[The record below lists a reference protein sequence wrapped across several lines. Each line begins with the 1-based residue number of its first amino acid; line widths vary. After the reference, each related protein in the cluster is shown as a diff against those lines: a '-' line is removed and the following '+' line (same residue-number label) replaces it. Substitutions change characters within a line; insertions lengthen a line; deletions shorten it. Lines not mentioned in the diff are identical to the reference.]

1 MAGGNDSR
9 PSNVGTAQRP
19 SATASMDQYAKAH
32 DLQPQYQ
39 VVLDVR
45 GDQTLSSDGSS
56 KIFPIIAALPHSY
69 NLSLSSEWDTPFANM
84 NLTEVIN
91 KKIFGDSTFAGQSLQ
106 SLANTAT
113 NLLGKATGVST
124 RLKGQ
129 SIKVWNGSSG
139 LRFSLNLIFH
149 ANENTETDIRDK
161 HIALLKLCAPSEY
174 GIGGQILMQ
183 PGPVIAEQVWNEKS
197 RKISL
202 QLGTYLFFDNV
213 IVHSVGS
220 DVETLCDEK
229 GIPIAMTI
237 SIEVETFYSSF
248 TAQDIDRAFSG
259 AW

>member
-9 PSNVGTAQRP
+9 PTNIGTAQRP
-19 SATASMDQYAKAH
+19 SKTASMDQYAKAH
-32 DLQPQYQ
+32 GLEPQYQ

-69 NLSLSSEWDTPFANM
+69 NLSLSSEWSSPFANM
-84 NLTEVIN
+84 NLADVAA
-91 KKIFGDSTFAGQSLQ
+91 KQIFGDATFKGFSLQ
-106 SLANTAT
+106 TLAKEGA

-124 RLKGQ
+124 RLKSQ
-129 SIKVWNGSSG
+129 SIKVWDGSSG
-139 LRFSLNLIFH
+139 VRFSLNLIFH

-161 HIALLKLCAPSEY
+161 HIALLKLCAPSET
-174 GIGGQILMQ
+174 GPGGQILMQ
-183 PGPVIAEQVWNEKS
+183 PGPVIAEQMWNEKS

-213 IVHSVGS
+213 VIHSVGS
-220 DVETLCDEK
+220 DIETLCDEK

-237 SIEVETFYSSF
+237 NIEVETFYSSF